1 MLITTLPENWKK
13 ELAEILRK
21 LGIIHKDFTG
31 KIILNFSQ
39 GALCEAEKTAK
50 IK

>member
-1 MLITTLPENWKK
+1 MLIRQLNPEWKK
-13 ELAEILRK
+13 ELAEIFRR
-21 LGIIHKDFTG
+21 LGLIDKDFTG
-31 KIILNFSQ
+31 KLIFNFSQ